1 MFVVTIEYK
10 VDLSQVEPHISAHM
24 KYIEEYY
31 QAGHFLLSGRK
42 QPRTGGVI
50 LAKAESMAQMQA
62 IVAEDPFFKADIA
75 DFEIIEF
82 IASNSSAELAGF
94 RE

>member
-10 VDLSQVEPHISAHM
+10 VDLSEVEPHISAHM
-24 KYIEEYY
+24 QYIDKHYK
-31 QAGHFLLSGRK
+31 AGHFLLSGRK

-50 LAKAESMAQMQA
+50 LAKAESMTKMQA
-62 IVAEDPFFKADIA
+62 IVAEDPFFQADIA
-75 DFEIIEF
+75 NFEIIEF
-82 IASNSSAELAGF
+82 VASNSSAELAGL